1 MSSYLDKVL
10 TWLGA
15 YRVPVIA
22 LSATLPAE
30 RRSALLAAYTKGGC
44 GEDAAGAGVPDA
56 AADGHAPRNRA
67 DQTSPQAHLF
77 FRLPVNHLVIGWF
90 TWASVAVSS

>member
-1 MSSYLDKVL
+1 
-10 TWLGA
+10 
-15 YRVPVIA
+15 VIA

-44 GEDAAGAGVPDA
+44 GEDAA
-56 AADGHAPRNRA
+56 ADEHAPRNRA

-90 TWASVAVSS
+90 TGASVAVSS